1 MSGLKKSLG
10 SVKLTLV
17 LLILL
22 VLASILGT
30 LIPQNWTDEQYKGK
44 YGDAGYSLLKNLQF
58 RDVYHSYW
66 YTALLAIFC
75 INLSVCS
82 MQNLGP
88 LVKSL
93 RRSVST
99 AGRVKLNELPFYRD
113 ISLRSAANRIDSG
126 KAIQEIKGVLGHS
139 FYRLKYSDA
148 DNGTYYFERGKL
160 GRFGPVITHASM
172 IVILIGGIIVGRF
185 GFDDYLSI
193 PVGKTVDVPK
203 SDFQIRVDDFKVE
216 FYPDSN
222 MPKEYTSVLTVV
234 ESGVP
239 KLTKAIEVN
248 RPLKYRAVKFYQSSY
263 GMSNSV
269 EIELSEKV
277 QSKDTASEDKPSEDN
292 SEASVSGKV
301 LGRFKVDVGQEFQV
315 PDLDLKIKALSLMPD
330 FVRDSSGHV
339 GTRSRDPKNPAL
351 LYELYEG
358 DEVKDRAWAFLKHP
372 GFHASGK
379 SNYSVKFASIV
390 YYTGLQVSRDPGLII
405 IWIGCLLMVTG
416 MFLSFY
422 LSYKRIW
429 VNISA
434 DRVEMGARS
443 YKDRSGF
450 QKEFQRL
457 KALLDK

>member
-1 MSGLKKSLG
+1 MGLTRILG
-10 SVKLTLV
+10 SVKFTLV

-30 LIPQNWTDEQYKGK
+30 LIPQNWTDLQYKGK
-44 YGDAGYSLLKNLQF
+44 FGDAGYSLLKNLQL

-82 MQNLGP
+82 IQTLGP
-88 LVKSL
+88 LVRSL
-93 RRSVST
+93 RRSGST
-99 AGRVKLNELPFYRD
+99 AGRVKLNDLPFYRD
-113 ISLRSAANRIDSG
+113 ISLRSAANHIDSG
-126 KAIQEIKGVLGHS
+126 RVIQEIKDVLGRS

-148 DNGTYYFERGKL
+148 DGGIYYFERGKL
-160 GRFGPVITHASM
+160 GRLGPVITHAS
-172 IVILIGGIIVGRF
+172 IIIILIGGIIVGRL
-185 GFDDYLSI
+185 GFDDYLGI

-222 MPKEYTSVLTVV
+222 MPKEYTSVLTIV

-239 KLTKAIEVN
+239 QLTKAIEVN

-263 GMSNSV
+263 GMSDNV
-269 EIELSEKV
+269 EIEVSEKV
-277 QSKDTASEDKPSEDN
+277 GSKDTASEGKPPEDKSD
-292 SEASVSGKV
+292 ASVSGKV
-301 LGRFKVDVGQEFQV
+301 LGRFKIDVGQEFQI
-315 PDLDLKIKALSLMPD
+315 PDSDLKIKALSLVPD
-330 FVRDSSGHV
+330 FVRDSSGRV
-339 GTRSRDPKNPAL
+339 GTRSKDPKNPAL

-390 YYTGLQVSRDPGLII
+390 YYTGLQVSSDPGLAV
-405 IWIGCLLMVTG
+405 IWIGCLLMVAG

-450 QKEFQRL
+450 QKEFHRL
-457 KALLDK
+457 RALFDK